1 MENIKEKMLQVI
13 KSQPEDASYEDIL
26 RELVF
31 ERMIQRG
38 LEDSRENR
46 VISHGSIKKK
56 VRAW

>member
-1 MENIKEKMLQVI
+1 MENIKEKMLEVI

-46 VISHGSIKKK
+46 VISHEDLKS
-56 VRAW
+56 RFY